1 MSSGST
7 CTMRVSETHDS
18 LSHGLDLVPL
28 RPFSPPLQLRPRRHN
43 LAPVNAKIEDTQ
55 GEAAR
60 APPVPSPPVPP
71 PGLSV
76 PPRPLSSYDDMD
88 GYEAGVRGAMDA
100 AEHLQPWCRPCPAL
114 GACAG
119 AMPPHGEAS
128 GEGAAAAVAEER
140 RRQGASCLLVEDQ
153 ANRGEVAME
162 ALSACPL
169 SCLALQK
176 LAKWLEARAFSRCP
190 NRAACSRVRGPA
202 AGHGGVAAERSSH
215 VSDAWHMHIV
225 GRAWKG

>member
-1 MSSGST
+1 MSSAHPEAAAGARRPIEMSSGST

-28 RPFSPPLQLRPRRHN
+28 RPFSSPLQLRPRRHN

-88 GYEAGVRGAMDA
+88 GYEAGVRGTMDA
-100 AEHLQPWCRPCPAL
+100 AVFLQALVQTMPCAWCLCRR
-114 GACAG
+114 
-119 AMPPHGEAS
+119 H
-128 GEGAAAAVAEER
+128 AAARRGER
-140 RRQGASCLLVEDQ
+140 RGSCGCGGGGAPQAGCLL
-153 ANRGEVAME
+153 
-162 ALSACPL
+162 
-169 SCLALQK
+169 
-176 LAKWLEARAFSRCP
+176 
-190 NRAACSRVRGPA
+190 PA
-202 AGHGGVAAERSSH
+202 GGGSSQQ
-215 VSDAWHMHIV
+215 
-225 GRAWKG
+225 G